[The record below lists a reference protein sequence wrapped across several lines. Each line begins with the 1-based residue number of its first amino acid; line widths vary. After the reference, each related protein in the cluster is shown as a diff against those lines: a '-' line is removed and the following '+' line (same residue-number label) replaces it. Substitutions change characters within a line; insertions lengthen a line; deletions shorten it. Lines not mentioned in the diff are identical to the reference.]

1 MTQKLFD
8 LNKLIQISLDEIIDA
23 MFWCHHFFRWPRTYL
38 CFTVWTLTQ
47 PSKCSSQLSGSLY
60 VNFSELWWNHWKAG
74 NNFLE
79 NQWWQDM
86 KQISLMPRQGYKIL
100 ISTLHIS
107 LFLPWVH
114 RWGGRPAKL
123 GTICQTWCTASLVK
137 VVTQAAVHGRQRR
150 VSLGRLQGAQVVSV
164 LQGTVSLYQWII
176 HPWWSDCTEWSICMK
191 YDKCWMSPVSGPT
204 LNSNL
209 VRYLVGWF

>member
-100 ISTLHIS
+100 ISTLHIC
-107 LFLPWVH
+107 F
-114 RWGGRPAKL
+114 
-123 GTICQTWCTASLVK
+123 
-137 VVTQAAVHGRQRR
+137 
-150 VSLGRLQGAQVVSV
+150 VSTLGAQMRWPASQARDHLPDLVHCISCQGCDAGCGAREATQGFPGKVARCTGGLCLTRHCVTISMNYPSMMKWLHRVINMYEIWQVLDVS
-164 LQGTVSLYQWII
+164 SLRSY
-176 HPWWSDCTEWSICMK
+176 PKFKFS
-191 YDKCWMSPVSGPT
+191 
-204 LNSNL
+204 
-209 VRYLVGWF
+209 